1 MRCARRKLLEE
12 FSTYELFSVKKMLT
26 ALAGGVG
33 AAKFLTGLVKLL
45 NGKDLSIIVN
55 TGDDIELFGL
65 HISPDVDIVTYTLAG
80 IVDEEKGWGIRGDT
94 FHCLEALR
102 KFNGETWFN
111 LGDRDLATHIFR
123 TNLLKSGLKLSE
135 VTAQVSRLLGVEAE
149 ILPMTDDKFETRV
162 LIEEGW
168 VHFEE
173 YFVKRGAKDEVLGVE
188 FFGADKAKPAVGVLE
203 SIRKA
208 ELVIIC
214 PSNPIVSIGTIL
226 AVKEVRDA
234 LRHTDAKKVAI
245 SPIIAGVPVKGP
257 ADKLLRGLGFEVSAY
272 SVAKLYS
279 DFLDTFIL
287 DVADA
292 AEKDKIEKLGIGVKV
307 TNTIMKNFQDKI
319 ELART
324 VLES

>member
-1 MRCARRKLLEE
+1 MI
-12 FSTYELFSVKKMLT
+12 T

-33 AAKFLTGLVKLL
+33 AARFLTGLVKLV
-45 NGKDLSIIVN
+45 NEEDLSVIVN

-94 FHCLEALR
+94 FHCLEALK

-111 LGDRDLATHIFR
+111 LGDKDLATHIFR
-123 TNLLKSGLKLSE
+123 TNLLKKGVKLSE
-135 VTAQVSRLLGVEAE
+135 VTAQVSRLWGLKVTV
-149 ILPMTDDKFETRV
+149 LPMTDDRFETRV
-162 LIEEGW
+162 LIEDGS

-173 YFVKRGAKDEVLGVE
+173 YFVKRGCKDEVLGVE
-188 FFGADKAKPAVGVLE
+188 FVGADRVKPAAGVLE
-203 SIRKA
+203 AIRDA
-208 ELVIIC
+208 ERVIVC

-226 AVKEVRDA
+226 TVDGVRDA
-234 LRHTDAKKVAI
+234 LRRSDAKKVAV
-245 SPIIAGVPVKGP
+245 SPIIAGAPVKGP
-257 ADKLLRGLGFEVSAY
+257 ADKLLRGLGLEVSAF

-287 DVADA
+287 DVADS
-292 AEKDKIEKLGIGVKV
+292 AEKKRIEKLGVEVTV
-307 TNTIMKNFQDKI
+307 TNTLMKSLEDKVA
-319 ELART
+319 LARA

>member
-1 MRCARRKLLEE
+1 MI
-12 FSTYELFSVKKMLT
+12 T

-33 AAKFLTGLVKLL
+33 AARFLTGLVKLVDE
-45 NGKDLSIIVN
+45 KDLSIIVN

-65 HISPDVDIVTYTLAG
+65 HVSPDVDIVTYTLSG
-80 IVDEEKGWGIRGDT
+80 IVDEEKGWGIKGDT
-94 FHCLEALR
+94 FHCLKALR

-111 LGDRDLATHIFR
+111 LGDRDFATHIFR

-135 VTAQVSRLLGVEAE
+135 VTARVSRLLGLEAA
-149 ILPMTDDKFETRV
+149 ILPMTDDRFETRV
-162 LIEEGW
+162 LIEESS

-203 SIRKA
+203 SIREA
-208 ELVIIC
+208 ELLIVC

-226 AVKEVRDA
+226 AVNGVKDA
-234 LRHTDAKKVAI
+234 VKRTDAKKVAV
-245 SPIIAGVPVKGP
+245 SPIIAGAPVKGP
-257 ADKLLRGLGFEVSAY
+257 ADKLLRGLGFEVSAF

-279 DFLDTFIL
+279 DFLDTFVL
-287 DVADA
+287 DLADS
-292 AEKDKIEKLGIGVKV
+292 AERAEIEKLGIEVKV
-307 TNTIMKNFQDKI
+307 TNTLMKSLEDKI
-319 ELART
+319 GLART